1 MAKKQVI
8 KIVKKFINAVNARN
22 IRVEKAYLFGSY
34 AHGNANDYSDI
45 DVAII
50 SPDLG
55 KSYLQETCLLMEIA
69 QEIDL
74 MISPDPY
81 SLEEYKKAGKGDFL
95 WQEIVNKGKLI
106 KPTNNQS

>member
-1 MAKKQVI
+1 MAKKQAM
-8 KIVKKFINAVNARN
+8 KIVKEFIKAIKAHN

-34 AHGNANDYSDI
+34 AHGNAKDYSDI

-55 KSYLQETCLLMEIA
+55 KNYLQETCLLMEIA

-81 SLEEYKKAGKGDFL
+81 SIEEYQKAGKGDFL
-95 WQEIVNKGKLI
+95 YQEIINKGKLI
-106 KPTNNQS
+106 KV